1 MAGLR
6 TVRRSFADTSL
17 RNSLL
22 RILRENVLCS
32 ISTVAPRNRAHI
44 NTAYFAYS
52 PDLELFFLSHM
63 DSLHSKNLE
72 RNASM
77 AIAIF
82 RSAQPWGVPNRGIQL
97 FGTARR
103 ATGPAAKRA
112 ERFYGRRFPAY
123 LRVTRS
129 TRAKEREMGDQLQSY
144 RFYRFVPRTVKI
156 LDEGEFGGGVF
167 VVATVPRRNGSR

>member
-6 TVRRSFADTSL
+6 TVRRSFADPTLQRSL
-17 RNSLL
+17 R

-44 NTAYFAYS
+44 NTAYFCYS
-52 PDLELFFLSHM
+52 PDLELYFLSHT
-63 DSLHSKNLE
+63 DSLHCMNLD

-77 AIAIF
+77 AMTIF
-82 RSAQPWGVPNRGIQL
+82 RSDQPWGVPNRGVQL

-103 ATGPAAKRA
+103 ATGAAAKRA
-112 ERFYGRRFPAY
+112 EGVYGRRFPAY

-129 TRAKEREMGDQLQSY
+129 TRTEDRAMGDQLRSY
-144 RFYRFVPRTVKI
+144 RFYRFVPRTLKV
-156 LDEGEFGGGVF
+156 LDEGVFGGGVF
-167 VVATVPRRNGSR
+167 VIATVPRRKGSR